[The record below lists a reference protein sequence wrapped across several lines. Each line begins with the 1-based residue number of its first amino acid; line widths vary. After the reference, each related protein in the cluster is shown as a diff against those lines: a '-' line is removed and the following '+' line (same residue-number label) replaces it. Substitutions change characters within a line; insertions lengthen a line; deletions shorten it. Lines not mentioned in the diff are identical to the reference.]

1 MSGALGGACPD
12 VSDYS
17 ALEELWSWLQDQ
29 AVRASIRS
37 LHDRSDGGLIATVSE
52 MMFAGGKGVMLE
64 VSESE
69 AFIPF
74 LFNEELGV
82 IIEVDKDAASHLLES
97 LERAAIR
104 ATVVGSVIGDPEF
117 KIRQGESTVFE
128 SDLSQLRKSWSSVSY
143 EIAKRRDH
151 PEAAASEF
159 ALETSIE
166 PPELTLDVAPSLL
179 TLAAPNSRGKIKP
192 RVAILREQG
201 VNSHQE
207 MAAAFRLAGFEAV
220 DVHMSD
226 LIAGTKCLAD
236 YQMLA
241 ACGGFS
247 YGDVLGAGTGWA
259 QSILMNERL
268 RDEFANFFSRSDTL
282 TLGVCNGC
290 QMLSQLK
297 DLIPGAG
304 LWPRFVKNES
314 EQFEARFSQVHVLRS
329 NSVVLGDMVGSLLP
343 IVVSHGEGR
352 VDADEDGLARL
363 REAGLTAMAFTD
375 QQRTPTTRY
384 PMNPNGS
391 PGGLTAVTSDDGRAL
406 AMMPHPER
414 AFRSIQW
421 SWRPDS
427 LGEYS
432 PWFSLFLSA
441 AKQFD

>member
-1 MSGALGGACPD
+1 MVSPVSLVVSAFAPVNDVRETLTPELKSAGSTLLLLELQESAGRLGGSIAQQVSGALGGACPD

-69 AFIPF
+69 ALIPF

-82 IIEVDKDAASHLLES
+82 IVEVDKDAASHLLES

-117 KIRQGESTVFE
+117 KIRQGESMVFE

-166 PPELTLDVAPSLL
+166 PPELTLDVAPNLL
-179 TLAAPNSRGKIKP
+179 TLAAPHIRGEVKP

-207 MAAAFRLAGFEAV
+207 MAAAFQLAGFEAV

-226 LIAGTKCLAD
+226 LIAEQSVSPTIRCWRRV
-236 YQMLA
+236 A
-241 ACGGFS
+241 AS
-247 YGDVLGAGTGWA
+247 
-259 QSILMNERL
+259 
-268 RDEFANFFSRSDTL
+268 L
-282 TLGVCNGC
+282 TE
-290 QMLSQLK
+290 M
-297 DLIPGAG
+297 
-304 LWPRFVKNES
+304 F
-314 EQFEARFSQVHVLRS
+314 
-329 NSVVLGDMVGSLLP
+329 
-343 IVVSHGEGR
+343 
-352 VDADEDGLARL
+352 
-363 REAGLTAMAFTD
+363 
-375 QQRTPTTRY
+375 
-384 PMNPNGS
+384 
-391 PGGLTAVTSDDGRAL
+391 
-406 AMMPHPER
+406 
-414 AFRSIQW
+414 
-421 SWRPDS
+421 
-427 LGEYS
+427 
-432 PWFSLFLSA
+432 
-441 AKQFD
+441 